1 MQYCITATLC
11 PSFSLLVIS
20 SQLYC
25 FHVRFSHFR
34 VYWDS
39 CEKRKIFF
47 ISRRYSDISLWCL
60 ICESWHNHEANIKS
74 KKLIERDSSALFK
87 NQRFQ
92 YINQEIKINFLWK
105 ISTYRRLFSSI
116 GNLFYSKHVIVIFSR
131 IRFAKI
137 SERYKTRIR
146 YRVSYSQRKTETEE
160 WNIVVTLCI
169 LSFFFSRNLRHNL
182 PIFLRSLER
191 TTHLI
196 LDVRDFTMFLFHEQC
211 FISATRSLSLND
223 KWHDGERVRASRYS
237 SFRSRYTSFART
249 EINQRCCINPFS
261 PLLFYHQRIAS

>member
-1 MQYCITATLC
+1 MW
-11 PSFSLLVIS
+11 
-20 SQLYC
+20 
-25 FHVRFSHFR
+25 RFSHFR
-34 VYWDS
+34 VYWNS
-39 CEKRKIFF
+39 WEKRKIFF
-47 ISRRYSDISLWCL
+47 IFRRYSDISLWCL

-74 KKLIERDSSALFK
+74 KKLIKRDSSTLFK
-87 NQRFQ
+87 NHRFQ
-92 YINQEIKINFLWK
+92 YTNQKIKINFLWK
-105 ISTYRRLFSSI
+105 IPISSI
-116 GNLFYSKHVIVIFSR
+116 FFSIEDSFYSKHVVVIFSR

-137 SERYKTRIR
+137 SEQYKARIR

-169 LSFFFSRNLRHNL
+169 LSFSTQLAA

-196 LDVRDFTMFLFHEQC
+196 LDVRDFTVFLFREQC